1 MFIAKVVGNVW
12 ATRKHKSLEK
22 TKLLLVRR
30 VDGITG
36 DYLDE
41 EIVLAVEPANTK
53 TNAGIGDIVLV
64 MDEGNSARQLLEDK
78 YAPVRTII
86 CGVIDIVTANRKQ
99 RKWC

>member
-30 VDGITG
+30 IDGLTG
-36 DYLDE
+36 EFLDNE
-41 EIVLAVEPANTK
+41 LILAVEPSNAK
-53 TNAGIGDIVLV
+53 TNAGIGNIVLI

-86 CGVIDIVTANRKQ
+86 CGVVDIVFSKTKQ
-99 RKWC
+99 KKWH

>member
-30 VDGITG
+30 IDGITG
-36 DYLDE
+36 KFLDNDV
-41 EIVLAVEPANTK
+41 ILAVEPSNAK
-53 TNAGIGDIVLV
+53 LNAGVGDIVLV

-86 CGVIDIVTANRKQ
+86 CGVIDIVFCKNSQK
-99 RKWC
+99 KWH